1 MVGFDMN
8 TMAVQ
13 WTEIADAAGGI
24 AAVVGVV
31 GGAAIAVLY
40 GRKATANVTAEVH
53 EKDGEYVL
61 AARPAISAAGVFR
74 LKFAVADGITV
85 RTTEVIRT
93 DTGLEDGQ
101 WWDGEGV
108 FEKAFVEGGETLTT
122 MVLFLLGQTF
132 PGLVGWRVSFGV
144 NVERMLFGGPG
155 WSWAD
160 QAFVPV
166 PES

>member
-1 MVGFDMN
+1 
-8 TMAVQ
+8 
-13 WTEIADAAGGI
+13 
-24 AAVVGVV
+24 
-31 GGAAIAVLY
+31 
-40 GRKATANVTAEVH
+40 
-53 EKDGEYVL
+53 
-61 AARPAISAAGVFR
+61 
-74 LKFAVADGITV
+74 VADGITV

-122 MVLFLLGQTF
+122 TVLFILGQSF

-144 NVERMLFGGPG
+144 NVERKLFGGPG

-160 QAFVPV
+160 QAFVPI
-166 PES
+166 PDS